1 MSLGI
6 FLKGFNALYFR
17 KTQDLLFEFIPQ
29 VFILWNLFLWMDILI
44 VKKWLTPRDVE
55 TAFDPTPDYYGSFIF
70 NVPEKVGDQIVYNL
84 VP

>member
-44 VKKWLTPRDVE
+44 VKKWLTPRYVDN
-55 TAFDPTPDYYGSFIF
+55 AYLPTPDNYGTFDF
-70 NVPEKVGDQIVYNL
+70 NVTVN
-84 VP
+84 

>member
-1 MSLGI
+1 MKLSVIFAILQMSLGI

-44 VKKWLTPRDVE
+44 VGKWITPRNVE
-55 TAFDPTPDYYGSFIF
+55 GNWTPTQDYYTD
-70 NVPEKVGDQIVYNL
+70 GDSNT
-84 VP
+84 PA